1 MGCSF
6 SIFSGWHTT
15 GFDLF
20 DHNGDGAI
28 SGRLFLLLLPLPCH
42 DVFRQFCTLVYE
54 TSSFGDMRDPMGD
67 DVVFFFLLKNF
78 FSYFFL
84 TQHSSLFLVVIFGLL
99 LSFTCSW
106 YARLSSFFFFFFFIF
121 SLVPTSGADVI
132 HMLSTVVRLNST
144 TLGTR
149 SDVNLFDIVRPQLK
163 RLGKNLNEENISFVD
178 FKIIVRAH
186 PFIVSLMEL
195 NVEVEGRAKS
205 GAKGSGGS
213 DNGGCSGSPRA
224 NIGKRRRTETAGF

>member
-67 DVVFFFLLKNF
+67 DVVFFF
-78 FSYFFL
+78 
-84 TQHSSLFLVVIFGLL
+84 
-99 LSFTCSW
+99 C
-106 YARLSSFFFFFFFIF
+106 
-121 SLVPTSGADVI
+121 
-132 HMLSTVVRLNST
+132 
-144 TLGTR
+144 
-149 SDVNLFDIVRPQLK
+149 
-163 RLGKNLNEENISFVD
+163 
-178 FKIIVRAH
+178 
-186 PFIVSLMEL
+186 
-195 NVEVEGRAKS
+195 
-205 GAKGSGGS
+205 
-213 DNGGCSGSPRA
+213 
-224 NIGKRRRTETAGF
+224 